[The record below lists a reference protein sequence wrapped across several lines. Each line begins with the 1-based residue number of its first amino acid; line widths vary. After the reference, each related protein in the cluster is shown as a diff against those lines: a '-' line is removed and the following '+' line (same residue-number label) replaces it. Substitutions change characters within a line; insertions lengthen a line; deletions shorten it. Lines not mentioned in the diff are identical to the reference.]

1 MRMTFALVTA
11 LLLAGLLAIGLGLVD
26 AGHELD
32 SLLVRLET
40 EASVLHRASSA
51 TVLYGAPPEAMTRPR
66 TALRRNVED
75 MPATVNRILT
85 ETAPPYAQWAAAPLS
100 QLIDLVPSGNEIS
113 RALNAYVEQTDR
125 ARAETSRTEGAIA
138 LRGKML
144 DLNYEV
150 LAQKISEARGSTRR
164 GIGRA
169 LSGVQGVTLLSI
181 AIAAAAIGLRSQ
193 PKSRREAYEAHRRP
207 MTSATIDR

>member
-1 MRMTFALVTA
+1 MTFALVTA

-32 SLLVRLET
+32 SVLVRLES
-40 EASVLHRASSA
+40 EASALHRASSA
-51 TVLYGAPPEAMTRPR
+51 TVMYGAPPEAMTRPR
-66 TALRRNVED
+66 TALRRNVEE
-75 MPATVNRILT
+75 MPATANRILT
-85 ETAPPYAQWAAAPLS
+85 DTAPPYAQWAALPLS
-100 QLIDLVPSGNEIS
+100 RLIDLVPISSEIS

-125 ARAETSRTEGAIA
+125 ARAETSRTEAAIG

-144 DLNYEV
+144 DLSYEV
-150 LAQKISEARGSTRR
+150 LAQKISETRGRTRL

-193 PKSRREAYEAHRRP
+193 SKSAHEAYQAHRRP
-207 MTSATIDR
+207 VTSATIDR

>member
-1 MRMTFALVTA
+1 
-11 LLLAGLLAIGLGLVD
+11 
-26 AGHELD
+26 
-32 SLLVRLET
+32 
-40 EASVLHRASSA
+40 
-51 TVLYGAPPEAMTRPR
+51 
-66 TALRRNVED
+66 
-75 MPATVNRILT
+75 
-85 ETAPPYAQWAAAPLS
+85 
-100 QLIDLVPSGNEIS
+100 
-113 RALNAYVEQTDR
+113 
-125 ARAETSRTEGAIA
+125 
-138 LRGKML
+138 ML